1 MSISE
6 MHLRGARLSD
16 LADLAKTLGSSHR
29 LLLLEHIAEGE
40 KTVEALSDLAG
51 LSVANASQHLQQLK
65 RSGFVQSRRE
75 GKNVLYRLGSGPI
88 ADLLA
93 ALRACAE
100 HNHSEIR
107 ALIADSLWQQD
118 KLEAISRE
126 ELLQRMQE
134 TEVVLLDVRSEAE
147 YAAGHLPGAINIPLD
162 ALEQRLAEV
171 PRDQEVVAY
180 CRGNYCA
187 LSSKAVA
194 ILRALGRNARQLQGG
209 M

>member
-6 MHLRGARLSD
+6 IHSRGVRVRD
-16 LADLAKTLGSSHR
+16 LADLAKTLGNSHR

-75 GKNVLYRLGSGPI
+75 GKNVLYRLGLGPI
-88 ADLLA
+88 ATLLA

-100 HNHSEIR
+100 HNHAEIR

-134 TEVVLLDVRSEAE
+134 TEIVLLDVRSEAE
-147 YAAGHLPGAINIPLD
+147 YAAGHLPGAINIPLE

-187 LSSKAVA
+187 LSSKAVS

-209 M
+209 I

>member
-6 MHLRGARLSD
+6 THLKGARLND
-16 LADLAKTLGSSHR
+16 LADLAKTLGNSHR
-29 LLLLEHIAEGE
+29 LLLLEHIGGGE

-75 GKNVLYRLGSGPI
+75 GKNVLYRLGGGPI
-88 ADLLA
+88 AALLA

-100 HNHSEIR
+100 HNRSEIR
-107 ALIADSLWQQD
+107 ELISDSLWQQD

-134 TEVVLLDVRSEAE
+134 TEIVLLDVRSESE
-147 YAAGHLPGAINIPLD
+147 YAAGHLPGAVNIPLD
-162 ALEQRLAEV
+162 ELELRLAEV

-187 LSSKAVA
+187 LSGKAVT
-194 ILRALGRNARQLQGG
+194 ILRALGRNARQLRGG